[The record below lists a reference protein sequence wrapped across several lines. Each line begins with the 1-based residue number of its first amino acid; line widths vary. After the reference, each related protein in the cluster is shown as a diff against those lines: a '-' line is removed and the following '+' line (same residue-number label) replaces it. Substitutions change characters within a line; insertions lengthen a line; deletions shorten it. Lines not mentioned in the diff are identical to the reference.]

1 MPVAHTV
8 TNISGRV
15 VIFFRELHHDW
26 KVTALRSSMH
36 WLLYQMVLP
45 YISIYTLGLGAT
57 HTQLGLVNFIGMA
70 VAGFIS
76 PFNGWLIDRIGTK
89 AIYLIGVALLALSFL
104 AYGVAQSWP
113 IIILALMAYWI
124 GFTVSMH
131 CCAVIC
137 GNSLTRHQRATAMSC
152 CETLAMGL
160 MGMLGPML
168 GVFLVTTFGGINTSG
183 IRPLF
188 FIALAGTGGTFFL
201 VVTQISNR
209 RWGDSGAAK
218 ASFLADLNQVFRQGR
233 NLKRWLLV
241 ASITYLPQGMV
252 IPFTQVFAREAK
264 GANEFVLGAMVT
276 GFALTP
282 FLLGIPLGRLADRIG
297 RKKVLYLVA
306 PLFWASNLLL
316 IWAPNSF
323 LLIVSGVLLGFLS
336 VNLVI
341 TGAMT
346 FEMVPPDQM
355 GRWMGIT
362 RFCRMLLAAAA
373 AYGAGILMD
382 TIGAQY
388 VFLFVIVL
396 DILIRIPLLISTPE
410 TLTIQTRA
418 EEPAV

>member
-1 MPVAHTV
+1 MANALTDFAEK
-8 TNISGRV
+8 GM
-15 VIFFRELHHDW
+15 IFFRELHRDW
-26 KVTALRSSMH
+26 KVTALRSSIDR
-36 WLLYQMVLP
+36 LLYQMVLP
-45 YISIYTLGLGAT
+45 YLSIYTLALGAT

-89 AIYLIGVALLALSFL
+89 AIYLIGIALLALSFL
-104 AYGVAQSWP
+104 TYGVAQSWP
-113 IIILALMAYWI
+113 IIIFALMAYWI
-124 GFTVSMH
+124 GFTMSMH
-131 CCAVIC
+131 GCAVIC
-137 GNSLTRHQRATAMSC
+137 GNSLNRHQRATAMSC
-152 CETLAMGL
+152 CETLAIGL

-168 GVFLVTTFGGINTSG
+168 GAFLVTAFGGVNTSG

-188 FIALAGTGGTFFL
+188 FIALAGTVGTFFL
-201 VVTQISNR
+201 VKTQISNH
-209 RWGDSGAAK
+209 RWGDSAASK
-218 ASFLADLNQVFRQGR
+218 PNFFAGIGHVFRQGR
-233 NLKRWLLV
+233 NLKRWLIV
-241 ASITYLPQGMV
+241 SSITYLPQGMV

-282 FLLGIPLGRLADRIG
+282 LFLGIPLGRLSDCIG
-297 RKKVLYLVA
+297 RKKVLYMVA

-323 LLIVSGVLLGFLS
+323 FLIVSGVLLGFLS
-336 VNLVI
+336 INLVI

-346 FEMVPPDQM
+346 FEMVPPEQM

-373 AYGAGILMD
+373 AYWAGTLMD
-382 TIGAQY
+382 TIGQQY
-388 VFLFVIVL
+388 VFLFVIAL

-410 TLTIQTRA
+410 TLAPRTSA
-418 EEPAV
+418 KKPAV

>member
-1 MPVAHTV
+1 VPNTITDFTEKGIV
-8 TNISGRV
+8 
-15 VIFFRELHHDW
+15 FFRELHHDW
-26 KVTALRSSMH
+26 KVTALRSSIDR
-36 WLLYQMVLP
+36 LLYQMVLP
-45 YISIYTLGLGAT
+45 YLSIYTLALGAT
-57 HTQLGLVNFIGMA
+57 YTQLGLVNFIGMA

-89 AIYLIGVALLALSFL
+89 AIYLIGVAFLALSFFI
-104 AYGVAQSWP
+104 YGLAQSWS

-131 CCAVIC
+131 GCAVIC
-137 GNSLTRHQRATAMSC
+137 GNFLKPHQRATAMSC

-168 GVFLVTTFGGINTSG
+168 GAFLVITFGGVNTSG

-188 FIALAGTGGTFFL
+188 FIAFAGTVGTFFL
-201 VVTQISNR
+201 VKTQISNR
-209 RWGDSGAAK
+209 RWGDSGASK
-218 ASFLADLNQVFRQGR
+218 PSFLADLKQVFQQGR

-241 ASITYLPQGMV
+241 SSITFLPQGMI
-252 IPFTQVFAREAK
+252 IPFTQVFAREVK

-282 FLLGIPLGRLADRIG
+282 FLLGIPLGRLADHIG

-323 LLIVSGVLLGFLS
+323 FLIASGVLLGFLS

-346 FEMVPPDQM
+346 FEMVPPEQM

-373 AYGAGILMD
+373 AYWAGILMD
-382 TIGAQY
+382 TIGQQY
-388 VFLFVIVL
+388 VFLLVIAL

-410 TLTIQTRA
+410 TLGPRTKA
-418 EEPAV
+418 EEPVI

>member
-1 MPVAHTV
+1 MTVANTF
-8 TNISGRV
+8 TDFAEKGI
-15 VIFFRELHHDW
+15 IFFRELHHDW
-26 KVTALRSSMH
+26 KVTALRSSIDR
-36 WLLYQMVLP
+36 LLYQMVLP
-45 YISIYTLGLGAT
+45 YLSIYTLALGAT

-89 AIYLIGVALLALSFL
+89 AIYLIGIALLALSFL
-104 AYGVAQSWP
+104 TYGVAQSWP

-131 CCAVIC
+131 GCAVIC
-137 GNSLTRHQRATAMSC
+137 GNSLNRHQRATAMSC

-168 GVFLVTTFGGINTSG
+168 GAFAVTTFGGINTSG

-188 FIALAGTGGTFFL
+188 FIALAGTVGTFFL
-201 VVTQISNR
+201 VKTQISNH
-209 RWGDSGAAK
+209 RWGDSDNSK
-218 ASFLADLNQVFRQGR
+218 PNFFVDLRHVFRQGR
-233 NLKRWLLV
+233 NLKRWLV
-241 ASITYLPQGMV
+241 VSSITYLPMGMV

-264 GANEFVLGAMVT
+264 GADEFVLGAMVT

-282 FLLGIPLGRLADRIG
+282 LLLGIPLGRLSDNIG

-306 PLFWASNLLL
+306 PFFWASNLFL

-323 LLIVSGVLLGFLS
+323 FLIVSGVLLGFLS

-346 FEMVPPDQM
+346 FEMVPPEQM

-373 AYGAGILMD
+373 AYWAGTLMD
-382 TIGAQY
+382 TIGQKY
-388 VFLFVIVL
+388 VFLFVIAL
-396 DILIRIPLLISTPE
+396 DILIRIPLLMSTPE
-410 TLTIQTRA
+410 TLGPRTRA
-418 EEPAV
+418 EEPVV